1 VNIWGANTR
10 RWQLATAI
18 VAVLSLFVALI
29 AGSAMRPKVAAAVPA
44 EPAAWSQETL
54 GASAPT
60 GSDVGWVQ
68 LHAGSQLVS
77 HFCRASLSGSAP
89 TDKKPFRS
97 MLMARGRPL
106 TWARLSPNAVWSLK
120 PASFARVEFATS
132 DVHFGAPAAA
142 PVDRDIWIQ
151 LCVARC

>member
-1 VNIWGANTR
+1 
-10 RWQLATAI
+10 
-18 VAVLSLFVALI
+18 
-29 AGSAMRPKVAAAVPA
+29 MRPKVAAAVPA
-44 EPAAWSQETL
+44 EPAAWSQESL

-60 GSDVGWVQ
+60 GSDVGRVQ

-77 HFCRASLSGSAP
+77 HFCHASLSGSAP

-106 TWARLSPNAVWSLK
+106 TWARLSPNAVWSLL

-132 DVHFGAPAAA
+132 DAHFGAAAAA
-142 PVDRDIWIQ
+142 PVDHDIWIQ